1 MTVVVM
7 LVDPEA
13 DTAVELPV
21 LGFRAHGDTVLRAP
35 VKGLSQALP
44 AGGGAG
50 TGGPTSKYKIRFMLR
65 RI

>member
-13 DTAVELPV
+13 ETAVELPV
-21 LGFRAHGDTVLRAP
+21 LGFRADGDTVRRAP
-35 VKGLSQALP
+35 VNGLSQALP

-50 TGGPTSKYKIRFMLR
+50 TGGPTSKHKTHFMLR
-65 RI
+65 KI